1 MIKKYFDHALTLV
14 KLAVEENNKLFKD
27 EPSHK
32 YYLLTLTYDEGSIE
46 IKPQYDTQ
54 LHSPEDYFQIA
65 QACGANS
72 YITLSTNQAGD
83 IVPCIIIF

>member
-32 YYLLTLTYDEGSIE
+32 SYLLTLTYDEDTLE
-46 IKPQYDTQ
+46 IKPEFDNVF
-54 LHSPEDYFQIA
+54 HSPEDFFQIA
-65 QACGANS
+65 QACGANL
-72 YITLSTNQAGD
+72 YITLSTNRAGD
-83 IVPCIIIF
+83 IVPCIKMF